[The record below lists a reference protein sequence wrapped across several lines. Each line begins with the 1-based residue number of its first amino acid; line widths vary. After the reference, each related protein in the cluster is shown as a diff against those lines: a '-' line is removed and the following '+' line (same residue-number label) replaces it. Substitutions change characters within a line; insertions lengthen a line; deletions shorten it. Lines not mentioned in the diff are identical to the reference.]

1 MSYGRHSGQETLMQG
16 MFDRKRPDPAAVQII
31 KSWAAEYL
39 RLPGNATLSIS
50 ELYCLEPECPPV
62 ETVITARNTDGLVKD
77 WRIAK
82 SISDVKVID
91 IKSLAQEESNRRH

>member
-1 MSYGRHSGQETLMQG
+1 MQG

-31 KSWAAEYL
+31 KSWATEYL

-50 ELYCLEPECPPV
+50 ELCCLEPECPPV
-62 ETVITARNTDGLVKD
+62 ETVITVRNTDGLVKD

-82 SISDVKVID
+82 SISDVKATDV
-91 IKSLAQEESNRRH
+91 KSLAQEEPNRPH

>member
-1 MSYGRHSGQETLMQG
+1 MFYGHHSGQGTFMQG

-31 KSWAAEYL
+31 KSWAMKYL
-39 RLPGNATLSIS
+39 GLSGNITLSIS

-62 ETVITARNTDGLVKD
+62 ETVITARFTDGLVKD

-82 SISDVKVID
+82 SINDVKAID
-91 IKSLAQEESNRRH
+91 VKELIEEKSNNRH

>member
-1 MSYGRHSGQETLMQG
+1 MQG
-16 MFDRKRPDPAAVQII
+16 MFDRKRPDPVAVQII

-39 RLPGNATLSIS
+39 RLPGNARLSIS

-62 ETVITARNTDGLVKD
+62 ETVITARTTDGLAKD

-82 SISDVKVID
+82 SINDVKAID
-91 IKSLAQEESNRRH
+91 VKGLVEKKSNNRH

>member
-1 MSYGRHSGQETLMQG
+1 MFYGHHSGQGIIMQG

-31 KSWAAEYL
+31 KSWAIEYL
-39 RLPGNATLSIS
+39 NLSGNTTVSIS

-62 ETVITARNTDGLVKD
+62 ETVITARTPDGLVKD

-82 SISDVKVID
+82 SINDVKAID
-91 IKSLAQEESNRRH
+91 VKGLIEEKSSNRH

>member
-1 MSYGRHSGQETLMQG
+1 M
-16 MFDRKRPDPAAVQII
+16 
-31 KSWAAEYL
+31 
-39 RLPGNATLSIS
+39 SIS

-82 SISDVKVID
+82 SVSNVKAIDV
-91 IKSLAQEESNRRH
+91 KSLAQQESNRRH

>member
-1 MSYGRHSGQETLMQG
+1 MQG

-31 KSWAAEYL
+31 KSWAIEYL
-39 RLPGNATLSIS
+39 NLSGNTTVSIS

-62 ETVITARNTDGLVKD
+62 ETAITARTPDGLVKD

-82 SISDVKVID
+82 SINDVKAID
-91 IKSLAQEESNRRH
+91 VKELIEEKSSNRH

>member
-1 MSYGRHSGQETLMQG
+1 MFYGHHSGQGTFMQG

-31 KSWAAEYL
+31 KSWAMEYL
-39 RLPGNATLSIS
+39 GLSGNTTLSIS

-62 ETVITARNTDGLVKD
+62 ETVITARTTDGLVKD

-82 SISDVKVID
+82 SINDVKAID
-91 IKSLAQEESNRRH
+91 VESLVQETLNSHH

>member
-1 MSYGRHSGQETLMQG
+1 MFYGHHSGQGTFMRG

-31 KSWAAEYL
+31 KSWAMKYL
-39 RLPGNATLSIS
+39 GLSGNITLSIS

-62 ETVITARNTDGLVKD
+62 ETVITARFTDGLVKD

-82 SISDVKVID
+82 SINDVKAID
-91 IKSLAQEESNRRH
+91 VKELIEEKSNNRH

>member
-1 MSYGRHSGQETLMQG
+1 MFYGHHSGQGTSMQG

-31 KSWAAEYL
+31 KSWATKYL
-39 RLPGNATLSIS
+39 GLSGNITLSIS

-62 ETVITARNTDGLVKD
+62 ETVITARFTDGLVKD

-82 SISDVKVID
+82 SINDVKAID
-91 IKSLAQEESNRRH
+91 VKELIEEKSNNRH

>member
-1 MSYGRHSGQETLMQG
+1 MRG

-31 KSWAAEYL
+31 KSWALEYL
-39 RLPGNATLSIS
+39 SLPENITLSIS

-62 ETVITARNTDGLVKD
+62 ETVITARTTDGSAKD

-82 SISDVKVID
+82 PINEVKATDV
-91 IKSLAQEESNRRH
+91 KSLAQQTLNSRH